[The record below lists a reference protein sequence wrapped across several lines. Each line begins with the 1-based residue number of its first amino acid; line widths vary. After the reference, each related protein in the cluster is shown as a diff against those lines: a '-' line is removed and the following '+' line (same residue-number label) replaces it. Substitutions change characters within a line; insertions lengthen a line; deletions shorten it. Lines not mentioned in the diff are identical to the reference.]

1 MKKATFAIILAGMIA
16 LTGCTGGNSGSEESA
31 SSSTESATNSAPEE
45 TSAPG
50 ETSAPETAA
59 PTAESAVPTV
69 ESAEPTSEPEQSAQP
84 QIAELI
90 GMTIGDIES
99 IYSTELAPSDVGYLG
114 SPTFD
119 VIGAELAFKPLAE
132 VIAADYKVTIVTG
145 IFVNTPCP
153 ILDGITGEM
162 TYNQL
167 SEFIDDPAAYAPEPN
182 AIDGSTSTMF
192 FYKGYKFMVMWAD
205 YTDFDSP
212 CYSITVTADAQ

>member
-1 MKKATFAIILAGMIA
+1 
-16 LTGCTGGNSGSEESA
+16 
-31 SSSTESATNSAPEE
+31 
-45 TSAPG
+45 
-50 ETSAPETAA
+50 
-59 PTAESAVPTV
+59 
-69 ESAEPTSEPEQSAQP
+69 
-84 QIAELI
+84 
-90 GMTIGDIES
+90 MTIGDIES

-114 SPTFD
+114 SHTFD

-132 VIAADYKVTIVTG
+132 VIAADYKDTIVTG

-167 SEFIDDPAAYAPEPN
+167 SEFIDDPATYAPEPN